1 MWQGDQESDQ
11 ENDKTWPTCV
21 RSYNENEYY
30 YYSKCGPGTS
40 SINIF

>member
-11 ENDKTWPTCV
+11 ENDKAWPTCV

-30 YYSKCGPGTS
+30 YSRS
-40 SINIF
+40 VVQDLSINIF